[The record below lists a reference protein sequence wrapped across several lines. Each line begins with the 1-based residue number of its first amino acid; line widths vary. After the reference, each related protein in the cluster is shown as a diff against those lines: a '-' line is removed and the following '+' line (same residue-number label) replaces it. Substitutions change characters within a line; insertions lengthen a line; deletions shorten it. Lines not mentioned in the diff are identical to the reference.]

1 MGHAVDLGKNPV
13 YELSAEDHLVV
24 LAEDE
29 F

>member
-1 MGHAVDLGKNPV
+1 LIPEKNTV
-13 YELSAEDHLVV
+13 YELSAQDHLVV